1 MRDLLDLKSMKK
13 PSSVL
18 EYPLVVRKVLEH
30 LTISSPDLSIFKSL
44 PLPEKRISNN
54 RYVTSFSDE
63 YALRLG
69 RALIEIWKQ
78 CDTHIKE
85 KKWVPEASD
94 IKHTIK
100 KSEKAL
106 SVPAFKKL
114 VNQTVK
120 VSEDTIRRDVDDK
133 RIKSFKTRGGHRRIP
148 ASELGPYLELLKEK
162 KTDPLLDLRRAV
174 KKIRV
179 K

>member
-1 MRDLLDLKSMKK
+1 MKK
-13 PSSVL
+13 PSSIL
-18 EYPLVVRKVLEH
+18 EYPIVVRKVLEF
-30 LTISSPDLSIFKSL
+30 LTISSPDLSIFKSI
-44 PLPEKRISNN
+44 PLPEKKKINN

-69 RALIEIWKQ
+69 RAVIEIWKQ
-78 CDTHIKE
+78 VDGHIQT
-85 KKWVPEASD
+85 KKWAPPASD
-94 IKHTIK
+94 IKSTVK

-114 VNQTVK
+114 VAMTVD

-133 RIKSFKTRGGHRRIP
+133 RIKSYKTRGGHRRIP
-148 ASELGPYLELLKEK
+148 ASELGPYLELLKDK
-162 KTDPLLDLRRAV
+162 KHDPLLDLRRNMR
-174 KKIRV
+174 KHKGL